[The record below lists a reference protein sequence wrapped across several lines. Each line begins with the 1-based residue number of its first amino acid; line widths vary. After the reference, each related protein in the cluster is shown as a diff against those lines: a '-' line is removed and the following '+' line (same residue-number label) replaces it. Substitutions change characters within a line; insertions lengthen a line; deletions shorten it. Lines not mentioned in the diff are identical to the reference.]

1 MISGQELGRLAA
13 TAAAAPRVVAGSEA
27 TQTAGGGA
35 DGVTLSAQSAEVGRW
50 LAALHQLPD
59 IRSEQVRRVSM
70 RLAAGKSPGSR
81 EVARQMITRL
91 ASDRLAAQVKP

>member
-13 TAAAAPRVVAGSEA
+13 TAAAAPRSVAGSGPSQA
-27 TQTAGGGA
+27 VGGGA
-35 DGVTLSAQSAEVGRW
+35 DGVTLSPQSAEMGRW

-59 IRSEQVRRVSM
+59 VRSEQVRRVSA
-70 RLAAGKSPGSR
+70 RLASGKAAGSR